1 MMSGI
6 IQVQGNITPIIHL
19 DKMLGLVAGPSS
31 VCLIIR
37 ENDIRIAVPVDKV
50 DKVIK
55 LREMDIDPVRAEGH
69 TVLSGVGKYQGTLV
83 SLINVEK
90 LLSL

>member
-1 MMSGI
+1 
-6 IQVQGNITPIIHL
+6 
-19 DKMLGLVAGPSS
+19 
-31 VCLIIR
+31 
-37 ENDIRIAVPVDKV
+37 VPVDKV